1 MYVTFLLYIIS
12 LSVENILNGNK
23 GTGELVHSLWGT
35 ALSQWVCLDAAL
47 LLICLGLVTKALRE
61 VRPFLF
67 SLLVKLL
74 KWNPPHLYN
83 PENYAVLIIS
93 ILRKISDAEIIWNCW
108 INWPNCVSLTTI
120 SCFWALC
127 SKKNI
132 SFNKFYLWGTKQQ
145 SILANARN
153 FSFKPWI
160 RLFGKLIKLQ

>member
-23 GTGELVHSLWGT
+23 GTGELVHSLWRT
-35 ALSQWVCLDAAL
+35 ALSQRVCLDAAL
-47 LLICLGLVTKALRE
+47 LLICLGLVTKALRV

-67 SLLVKLL
+67 SLLVKY
-74 KWNPPHLYN
+74 LYN

-108 INWPNCVSLTTI
+108 IDWPNCVSLTTI

-132 SFNKFYLWGTKQQ
+132 SFNKFYLWGTKQ